1 MKGKWSNAASSATK
15 LPSVWTN
22 WANHV
27 KENLLMGCDRN
38 KTGTLAESRIEF
50 WSYGMIANNLQIL
63 LLQAAIKNLYN
74 QCMDGPDDCEQAK
87 RIVFLLLQC
96 KADPKMIV

>member
-1 MKGKWSNAASSATK
+1 
-15 LPSVWTN
+15 
-22 WANHV
+22 
-27 KENLLMGCDRN
+27 MGCDRN

-96 KADPKMIV
+96 KADPKMTV